1 MKFFR
6 ARAEA
11 NIQKIERLK
20 NIPIFHTLT
29 RKELFEVDEL
39 LHDRLYEKG
48 EIIFEKGEMGHGIFI
63 ILSGMVRVNPS
74 PELPANAITEMG
86 PGELL
91 GLLSLFDEAPRLAT
105 IVAVEQT
112 AMAALFQAEFSAL
125 LKKNK
130 NIGVKVLVEISRIL
144 GQRATQLLLKE
155 IHLPTL

>member
-11 NIQKIERLK
+11 NIQKIETLK

-29 RKELFEVDEL
+29 RRELFEVDEL
-39 LHDRLYEKG
+39 LHDRIYEKG
-48 EIIFEKGEMGHGIFI
+48 EIVFEKGEIGHGIFI
-63 ILSGMVRVNPS
+63 ILSGSVRVNPS
-74 PELPANAITEMG
+74 PELPANAILEMG
-86 PGELL
+86 PGDLL
-91 GLLSLFDEAPRLAT
+91 GILSLFDETPRLAT

-130 NIGVKVLVEISRIL
+130 NIGVKVLVEIARIL